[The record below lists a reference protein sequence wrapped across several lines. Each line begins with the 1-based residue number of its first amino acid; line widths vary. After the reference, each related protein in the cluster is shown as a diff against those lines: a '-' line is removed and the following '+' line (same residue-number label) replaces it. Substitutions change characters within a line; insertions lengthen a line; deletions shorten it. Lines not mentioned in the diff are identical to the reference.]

1 MFNNIMTKNLKK
13 NNRKGLDNANGFSII
28 ELMFAMAVLTF
39 GMLAAASLQYST
51 TRNNTHGNI
60 YTQANMLA
68 KTQLEYLKNLDIN
81 SDELVP
87 SPDPYSD
94 ATLINENG
102 QPGGIYNRSW
112 TITQLGTQAR
122 RITVTVEWTRLGQ
135 TRQVIVSSN
144 TRGSGV

>member
-1 MFNNIMTKNLKK
+1 MNNLKK
-13 NNRKGLDNANGFSII
+13 NSRKGLQNTSGFSLI
-28 ELMFAMAVLTF
+28 EVMFAMAVLTF

-51 TRNNTHGNI
+51 ARNNTHGNI

-68 KTQLEYLKNLDIN
+68 KTQLAFLKNSDITSTDLN
-81 SDELVP
+81 VGNYD
-87 SPDPYSD
+87 DG
-94 ATLINENG
+94 ALIDENG

-122 RITVTVEWTRLGQ
+122 RITVTVAWTRLGQ
-135 TRQVIVSSN
+135 TRQVVVSTN